1 MRRVATATATA
12 SAFALLLFSGYGATQ
27 TSSDARETESQL
39 TALKASIA
47 NVRAQLEAQGEARDD
62 LQDTLRETEQ
72 LIGDLDRQLT
82 GLVDEQQASQA
93 DLASLNSKN
102 RSLQDNQTRLE
113 TDIEGGIRQLWL
125 LQQGGGLRV
134 WLGDQDPQQTARHLA
149 YYRLILEAQQ
159 KSIVRYQEGL
169 AELATQ
175 VNAIERTESDLAQRV
190 AAIAATREQ
199 LAAQQSTRQQTIAR
213 INAQLEADQQQLD
226 ALLRDR
232 ERLNTLLENLQA
244 LVLPEAPVSAPLATL
259 KGQLEMPVEGK
270 PINRF
275 GAVRNADLRWRGW
288 LIPADQGD
296 PVRAVHSGRVIFADW
311 LRGQG
316 LLVVVDHGDG
326 WLSLYAQNHS
336 LLRAVG
342 DWVSAGEVLSR
353 AGSSGGSEVSGL
365 YFEIRHQGE
374 PVDPAGWFRR

>member
-1 MRRVATATATA
+1 MRRVATATATV

-27 TSSDARETESQL
+27 TSPDSRETESQL

-47 NVRAQLEAQGEARDD
+47 TVRAQLETQEEARDD

-82 GLVDEQQASQA
+82 GLVDEQQALQV

-175 VNAIERTESDLAQRV
+175 ASAIERKESDLTQRV

-199 LAAQQSTRQQTIAR
+199 LAAQQNTRQQTIAR

-226 ALLRDR
+226 ALIRDR

-244 LVLPEAPVSAPLATL
+244 LVLPEAPVSVPLATL

-270 PINRF
+270 PINR
-275 GAVRNADLRWRGW
+275 
-288 LIPADQGD
+288 
-296 PVRAVHSGRVIFADW
+296 
-311 LRGQG
+311 
-316 LLVVVDHGDG
+316 
-326 WLSLYAQNHS
+326 
-336 LLRAVG
+336 
-342 DWVSAGEVLSR
+342 
-353 AGSSGGSEVSGL
+353 
-365 YFEIRHQGE
+365 
-374 PVDPAGWFRR
+374 

>member
-1 MRRVATATATA
+1 MRRVATATAW
-12 SAFALLLFSGYGATQ
+12 AFTLLLVSGYGKTQ
-27 TSSDARETESQL
+27 TSADARETESQL
-39 TALKASIA
+39 TALKANIA
-47 NVRAQLEAQGEARDD
+47 AVRAQLEAQGEARDD
-62 LQDTLRETEQ
+62 LQDTLRKTER
-72 LIGDLDRQLT
+72 LIGDLDLQLT
-82 GLVDEQQASQA
+82 GLVDEQQALQA
-93 DLASLNSKN
+93 DLASLNNKN
-102 RSLQDNQTRLE
+102 QSLQDNQMRLE
-113 TDIEGGIRQLWL
+113 TDIEAGIRQLWL

-159 KSIVRYQEGL
+159 QSVVRYQKGL
-169 AELATQ
+169 AELTTQ
-175 VNAIERTESDLAQRV
+175 VSAIERTESDLAQRV
-190 AAIAATREQ
+190 AAIAAAREQ
-199 LAAQQSTRQQTIAR
+199 LAAQQKTRQQTIAL
-213 INAQLEADQQQLD
+213 INAQLEVDQQQLD
-226 ALLRDR
+226 ALIRDR
-232 ERLNTLLENLQA
+232 ERLNTLLENLRD
-244 LVLPEAPVSAPLATL
+244 LVLPEAPVSLAFASL
-259 KGQLEMPVEGK
+259 KGQLEMPIQGK

-275 GAVRNADLRWRGW
+275 GAIRNTDLRWRGW

-316 LLVVVDHGDG
+316 LLVVVDHGHG

-342 DWVSAGEVLSR
+342 DWVNAGEVLSR